1 MRLRNADRAARNS
14 DRRNNVVSWISEIKD
29 TSSVAVRKKRGRRAP
44 PSAKRLR
51 DKKVDTEIDSD
62 DAVDNEIGDTDEGQV
77 GKSQSVVHNEENLD
91 GSDGLQ
97 KIGQSGNSSGGPS
110 SASEEQDHSTNSKDI
125 LQKGSSGTTKKVSA
139 CSPRSKQVASH
150 LDQEGAD
157 EDDSHA
163 QAAVAKKGVDDKRG
177 SHEIKD
183 DVSDAQ
189 VNTTSSDDKSS
200 EEVEDVKVCDI
211 CGDVGEEE
219 KLAVCSRCNDG
230 AEHTYC
236 MRVMMEDVPE
246 SEWLC
251 EDCQTAVESEKVK
264 KLEKSQVKVGTSKGQ
279 SFEREMNKPAIA
291 AKSRSSSDN
300 ELEAEN
306 AGNKEPE
313 KKGND
318 MVKKRMEDDAA
329 ITSTIRDTISETG
342 GAYMGPDS
350 RKRMLSSRES
360 SFGYDAD
367 KGKQPSQV
375 GTSLASNAPKN
386 QAPQPRGQLTKST
399 SFNNSKVP
407 KVKQLL
413 NEVPQKP
420 KSFKESWSSTI
431 KKEGPISMTTKSA
444 TFKKPKPCEPA
455 NKAKSS
461 ILSPAEEP
469 RSVNQLVSQN
479 ATNDQ
484 CSSILGTPS
493 TTAQMIAPVISKT
506 DTTAQPFAT
515 GNNTADSNNLGT
527 AHLQG
532 GKSCIGN
539 SELKKPLLAKVPGS
553 TMPPNPERS
562 LGGILGPGA
571 QRKVIQNSDPSHR
584 DAKIKDST
592 GLRQGASSSNRT
604 IRCQRC
610 NEAGHSTQFCA
621 VDKLRVSAVKPLSE
635 RNMKDASAKRNR
647 TSETSTSEAA
657 EKAASRSG
665 NQSEQ
670 IIKCGTY
677 QNPTYGP
684 KDVLPASFGHVK
696 KPSPLSARSNEQDM
710 RYILSNPGST
720 ASVDYNKLKFKDDH
734 PTLSATTGIPVDNSC
749 TMPSDRRD
757 ESAQAFSAGDEP
769 MASTVPELD
778 WIWQGGFEL
787 RRTGRSPELCD
798 GFQAHLSCSASQLVL
813 EVAKKFPS
821 KVQLEEVPRQN
832 SWPTQFQEN
841 GPTYENVGLFFFAR
855 DIQSYENH
863 YSKLVENMLK
873 NDLVLRGSVD
883 AVELLIFPSNTL
895 SKNFQ
900 RWNMF
905 YFLWGVFR
913 VSRKDC
919 SNLSSDVPTSRLE
932 PNFIEDPR
940 GVDPS
945 TSVLSSSLSFSKD
958 RNSFAEQDSG
968 LVKSANFLPSLES
981 NHEVCLNGE
990 NSIHQPV
997 NGRALDDHLDSTNSK
1012 GAMGPSAMATELK
1025 HKKSDVKT
1033 LDTFG
1038 GNVSERDF
1046 DVNTEAV
1053 ACSVSSTH
1061 QEESGKES
1069 TIINLNDAEDLM
1081 DIEPVNTGEIS
1092 TEALDPHA
1100 SGGARKRNFEMA
1112 NGAAEVDGVLEH
1124 KKIKLDTVVSTNS
1137 ELSENTNNGRLSS
1150 KVHPLA
1156 AFSVDDGTSN
1166 KSMAGPSSSDRKCVF
1181 PLDLNAVDNAVSENI
1196 VNIPSSDDEESLEPV
1211 PSKVGEK
1218 QARGDNPSTDIA
1230 GALSLTLAFPSRKGQ
1245 TSKPQSEPQ
1254 RQFPERSNGNNTSS
1268 I

>member
-1 MRLRNADRAARNS
+1 MRLRNADRVARNS

-97 KIGQSGNSSGGPS
+97 KIGQSG
-110 SASEEQDHSTNSKDI
+110 
-125 LQKGSSGTTKKVSA
+125 SSGTTKKVSA

-183 DVSDAQ
+183 DQVSDAQ

-515 GNNTADSNNLGT
+515 GNNTADSNNLGN

-900 RWNMF
+900 N
-905 YFLWGVFR
+905 
-913 VSRKDC
+913 
-919 SNLSSDVPTSRLE
+919 
-932 PNFIEDPR
+932 
-940 GVDPS
+940 
-945 TSVLSSSLSFSKD
+945 

-1156 AFSVDDGTSN
+1156 ASSVDDGTSN